1 MKGRRLRLAF
11 AAAFACFLSV
21 SCERNLARLT
31 ILEANYLSDQGSQR
45 EAVAA
50 YSRVSGRGLFDAY
63 ADYGLGVVYL
73 SLGEIEPAL
82 GRFSAAL
89 EAAEGASADGSD
101 RELVYRVRYNTG
113 LARYRSGQFAQAAE
127 EFRRAL
133 EADGA
138 KPAAKRNL
146 ELSLRALNRNSAPAA
161 SSSPLGTRNAG
172 SEPKALFDFIRE
184 KEGDRWKS
192 REWRAGTAST
202 LDY

>member
-1 MKGRRLRLAF
+1 MKAQRIALT
-11 AAAFACFLSV
+11 AAAALSCFALV
-21 SCERNLARLT
+21 SCDRNLARLVL
-31 ILEANYLSDQGSQR
+31 LEANYLSAQGSQR

-89 EAAEGASADGSD
+89 QEADGGGPGGSD
-101 RELVYRVRYNTG
+101 RELVYRARYNAG
-113 LARYRSGQFAQAAE
+113 LARYRSGQYSQAAE

-146 ELSLRALNRNSAPAA
+146 ELSLRALNRTAAPAA
-161 SSSPLGTRNAG
+161 SASPLGTRKAG
-172 SEPKALFDFIRE
+172 PEPKALFDFIRE

-192 REWRAGTAST
+192 REWKAAAADT

>member
-1 MKGRRLRLAF
+1 MKFHRLVRT
-11 AAAFACFLSV
+11 AAAALACLLLA
-21 SCERNLARLT
+21 SCDRNLARLVL
-31 ILEANYLSDQGSQR
+31 LEANYLSAQGAQR

-82 GRFSAAL
+82 GRFAAAL
-89 EAAEGASADGSD
+89 EAAEGDGAGESD
-101 RELVYRVRYNTG
+101 RELVYRARYNSG
-113 LARYRSGQFAQAAE
+113 LARYRSGQYALAAD

-146 ELSLRALNRNSAPAA
+146 ELSLRALNRTSAPAA
-161 SSSPLGTRNAG
+161 SASPLGSRKAG
-172 SEPKALFDFIRE
+172 PEPKALFDFIRE

-192 REWRAGTAST
+192 REWKAASANT

>member
-1 MKGRRLRLAF
+1 MKFHRLLGT
-11 AAAFACFLSV
+11 AAAALSCLLLA
-21 SCERNLARLT
+21 SCDRSLARLVL
-31 ILEANYLSDQGSQR
+31 LEANYLSAQGSQR

-50 YSRVSGRGLFDAY
+50 YSRVSGRGLFDPY

-82 GRFSAAL
+82 GRFAAAL
-89 EAAEGASADGSD
+89 DAADGGAGGSD
-101 RELVYRVRYNTG
+101 RELVYRARYNAG
-113 LARYRSGQFAQAAE
+113 LARYRSGQYALAAD

-146 ELSLRALNRNSAPAA
+146 ELSLRALNRTSAPAA
-161 SSSPLGTRNAG
+161 SASPLGSRKAG
-172 SEPKALFDFIRE
+172 PEPKALFDFIRE

-192 REWRAGTAST
+192 REWKAASANT